1 MIHKAKYVN
10 TGRKER
16 QKNQTGKRKPGY
28 VVQYSKYRKGWQ
40 GRSVPKLLL
49 NFKETL
55 KWLKKALFCIISC
68 ALLKSSCTEN

>member
-16 QKNQTGKRKPGY
+16 QKNQTEKTNPGH

-49 NFKETL
+49 KFEETL
-55 KWLKKALFCIISC
+55 KWLKRRYFVL
-68 ALLKSSCTEN
+68 